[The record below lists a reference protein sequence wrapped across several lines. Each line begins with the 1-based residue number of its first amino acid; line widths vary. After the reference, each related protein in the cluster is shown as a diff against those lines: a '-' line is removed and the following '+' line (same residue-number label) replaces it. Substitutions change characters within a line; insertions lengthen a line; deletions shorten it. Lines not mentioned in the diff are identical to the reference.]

1 MRRTTAGAGIVIE
14 KNVSVTMSDGVT
26 LRLNVF
32 RPRDVVAPVVMS
44 VTPYGKDNTPD
55 RIGMLA
61 MRLVSYSATP
71 RRPRADRV
79 SFTHR
84 FAEDTEI
91 TGSMA
96 LTVWMS
102 TDQGTELDVFVVV
115 RKRDTAG
122 QLVGFYGYNGYP
134 NDGVAKGWL
143 RASHRELDPSRGRPE
158 RPFPRTAFWP
168 PGRWISIS
176 TASKECAS
184 YAPVRARK
192 PKRSPPTS
200 PTGRPGGE
208 PTLRGHGG
216 STKECSWPRH
226 ATLRPVRKH
235 RKHPRPGGMLKT
247 VDRRVARLAD
257 HLLIRRVVRPACPSR
272 TSAPTPA
279 LDQTYLD
286 FQIVLGQVRPL
297 HVTRPR
303 AIHKF

>member
-32 RPRDVVAPVVMS
+32 RPRDVVVPVVMS

-102 TDQGTELDVFVVV
+102 TDQGTELDV
-115 RKRDTAG
+115 
-122 QLVGFYGYNGYP
+122 
-134 NDGVAKGWL
+134 
-143 RASHRELDPSRGRPE
+143 
-158 RPFPRTAFWP
+158 
-168 PGRWISIS
+168 
-176 TASKECAS
+176 
-184 YAPVRARK
+184 
-192 PKRSPPTS
+192 
-200 PTGRPGGE
+200 
-208 PTLRGHGG
+208 
-216 STKECSWPRH
+216 
-226 ATLRPVRKH
+226 LRPVRKH

-247 VDRRVARLAD
+247 VDRRVTRLAD